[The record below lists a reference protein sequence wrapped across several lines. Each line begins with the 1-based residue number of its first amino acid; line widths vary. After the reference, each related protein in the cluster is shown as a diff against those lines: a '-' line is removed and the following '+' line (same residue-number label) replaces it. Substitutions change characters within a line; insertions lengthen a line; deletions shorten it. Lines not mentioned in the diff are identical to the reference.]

1 MVNVIIPITNNA
13 KRYKKILSSLSRA
26 NNVVVLVGVVS
37 NQINELNFLDSE
49 NIYIIEF
56 QDSSKMEEI
65 INGLQKYISVGSI
78 MIMRKPIS
86 ENEFNSF
93 VNNNKDVVTC
103 RRNLSSFK
111 AILFNFWQKILKTF
125 LGVRLYEGDASVIYF
140 AEDIASVILSSSNLS
155 YNSRVDRWRGIEQG
169 TVVVEGE
176 SVKTETDKKANIRNL
191 IISLIAIAV
200 AVSVTTV
207 VSIFARVNLI
217 VGLLLFCLDFIA
229 LAIVLILLVITIFNN
244 IVGKKQFG
252 YALEISQNEE
262 IDDKIDEEYEENEEN
277 EEVMLEEG
285 EDE

>member
-56 QDSSKMEEI
+56 QDGSKMEEI

-262 IDDKIDEEYEENEEN
+262 IDDEIDEEYEENEE
-277 EEVMLEEG
+277 VILEEG

>member
-1 MVNVIIPITNNA
+1 MVNVVVPITNNA

-244 IVGKKQFG
+244 MVGKKLFG

-262 IDDKIDEEYEENEEN
+262 IDDEIDEEYEENEE
-277 EEVMLEEG
+277 VILEEG

>member
-1 MVNVIIPITNNA
+1 MVNVVVPITNNA

-56 QDSSKMEEI
+56 QDGSKMEEI

-262 IDDKIDEEYEENEEN
+262 IDDEIDEEYEENEE
-277 EEVMLEEG
+277 VILEEG

>member
-1 MVNVIIPITNNA
+1 MVNVVVPITNNA

-56 QDSSKMEEI
+56 QDGSKMEEI

-93 VNNNKDVVTC
+93 VNNNKDIVTC

-262 IDDKIDEEYEENEEN
+262 IDDEIDEEYEENEE
-277 EEVMLEEG
+277 VILEEG

>member
-56 QDSSKMEEI
+56 QDGSKMEEI

-229 LAIVLILLVITIFNN
+229 LAIFLILLVITIFNN

-262 IDDKIDEEYEENEEN
+262 IDDEIDEEYEENEE
-277 EEVMLEEG
+277 VILEEG

>member
-56 QDSSKMEEI
+56 QDGSKMEEI

-229 LAIVLILLVITIFNN
+229 LAIALILLVITIFNN

-262 IDDKIDEEYEENEEN
+262 IDDEIDEEYEENED
-277 EEVMLEEG
+277 VILEEG

>member
-252 YALEISQNEE
+252 YALDISQNEE
-262 IDDKIDEEYEENEEN
+262 VDDENDEEYENED
-277 EEVMLEEG
+277 VILEEG
-285 EDE
+285 ENE

>member
-1 MVNVIIPITNNA
+1 MVNVLVPITNNA

-56 QDSSKMEEI
+56 QDGSKMEEI

-244 IVGKKQFG
+244 MVGKKLFG

-262 IDDKIDEEYEENEEN
+262 IDDEIDEEYEENEE
-277 EEVMLEEG
+277 VILEEG

>member
-176 SVKTETDKKANIRNL
+176 SDKTETDKKANIRNL

-207 VSIFARVNLI
+207 VSIFARVKLI

-229 LAIVLILLVITIFNN
+229 LAIVLILPVITIFNN

-277 EEVMLEEG
+277 EEVILEEG

>member
-1 MVNVIIPITNNA
+1 MVNVVVPITNNA

-56 QDSSKMEEI
+56 QDGSKMEEI

-176 SVKTETDKKANIRNL
+176 SVKTETDKKANIRNF

-244 IVGKKQFG
+244 
-252 YALEISQNEE
+252 
-262 IDDKIDEEYEENEEN
+262 
-277 EEVMLEEG
+277 
-285 EDE
+285 

>member
-56 QDSSKMEEI
+56 QDGSKMEEI

-125 LGVRLYEGDASVIYF
+125 LGVRLYEGDTSVIYF

-155 YNSRVDRWRGIEQG
+155 YNSRVDRWRGVEQG
-169 TVVVEGE
+169 TVIVEGE
-176 SVKTETDKKANIRNL
+176 GVKTETDKKANIRNL

-229 LAIVLILLVITIFNN
+229 LAIVLILLVITLFNN

-262 IDDKIDEEYEENEEN
+262 IDDEIDEEYEENEE
-277 EEVMLEEG
+277 VILEEG

>member
-1 MVNVIIPITNNA
+1 MVNVVVPITNNA

-65 INGLQKYISVGSI
+65 INGLQKYISVDSI

-262 IDDKIDEEYEENEEN
+262 IDDEIDEEYEENEE
-277 EEVMLEEG
+277 VILEEG

>member
-56 QDSSKMEEI
+56 QDGSKMEEI

-229 LAIVLILLVITIFNN
+229 LAIALILLVITIFNN

-262 IDDKIDEEYEENEEN
+262 IDDETNEEYVEN
-277 EEVMLEEG
+277 EEVILEEG

>member
-56 QDSSKMEEI
+56 QDGSKMEEI

-252 YALEISQNEE
+252 YALDISQNEE
-262 IDDKIDEEYEENEEN
+262 VDDENDEEYENED
-277 EEVMLEEG
+277 VILEEG
-285 EDE
+285 ENE

>member
-1 MVNVIIPITNNA
+1 MVNVVVPITNNA
-13 KRYKKILSSLSRA
+13 KRYKKILSSLSRT
-26 NNVVVLVGVVS
+26 NDIVVFVGVVS

-56 QDSSKMEEI
+56 QDGSKMEEI

-262 IDDKIDEEYEENEEN
+262 IDDEIDEEYEENEE
-277 EEVMLEEG
+277 VILEEG

>member
-56 QDSSKMEEI
+56 QDGSKMEEI

-93 VNNNKDVVTC
+93 VNNNKDIVTC

-262 IDDKIDEEYEENEEN
+262 IDDEIDEEYEENEE
-277 EEVMLEEG
+277 VILEEG

>member
-1 MVNVIIPITNNA
+1 MVNVVVPITNNA

-56 QDSSKMEEI
+56 QDGSKMEEI

-252 YALEISQNEE
+252 YALDISQNEE
-262 IDDKIDEEYEENEEN
+262 VDDENDEEYENED
-277 EEVMLEEG
+277 VILEEG
-285 EDE
+285 ENE

>member
-56 QDSSKMEEI
+56 QDGSKMEEI

-244 IVGKKQFG
+244 MVGKKLFG

-262 IDDKIDEEYEENEEN
+262 IDDEIDEEYEENEE
-277 EEVMLEEG
+277 VILEEG

>member
-262 IDDKIDEEYEENEEN
+262 IDDEIDEEYEENEE
-277 EEVMLEEG
+277 VILEEG

>member
-1 MVNVIIPITNNA
+1 MVNVVVPITNNA

-56 QDSSKMEEI
+56 QDGSKMEEI

-262 IDDKIDEEYEENEEN
+262 IDDEIDEEYEENED
-277 EEVMLEEG
+277 VILEEG

>member
-1 MVNVIIPITNNA
+1 MVNVVVPITNNA
-13 KRYKKILSSLSRA
+13 KRYKKILSSLSRT
-26 NNVVVLVGVVS
+26 NDIVVFVGIVS
-37 NQINELNFLDSE
+37 SQINELNFLDSE

-56 QDSSKMEEI
+56 QDGSKMEEI

-93 VNNNKDVVTC
+93 VNNNKDIVTC
-103 RRNLSSFK
+103 RRNLGSFK
-111 AILFNFWQKILKTF
+111 SILFNFWQKILKTF
-125 LGVRLYEGDASVIYF
+125 LGVRLYEGDTSVIYF

-155 YNSRVDRWRGIEQG
+155 YNSRVDRWRGVEQG
-169 TVVVEGE
+169 TVIVEGE
-176 SVKTETDKKANIRNL
+176 GVKTETDKKANIRNL

-244 IVGKKQFG
+244 MVGKKQFG
-252 YALEISQNEE
+252 YALDISQNEE
-262 IDDKIDEEYEENEEN
+262 IDDETNEEYVENEDDI
-277 EEVMLEEG
+277 LEEG

>member
-1 MVNVIIPITNNA
+1 MVNVVVPITNNA

-56 QDSSKMEEI
+56 QDGSKMEEI
-65 INGLQKYISVGSI
+65 INGLQKYISVDSI

-262 IDDKIDEEYEENEEN
+262 IDDEIDEEYEENEE
-277 EEVMLEEG
+277 VILEEG

>member
-1 MVNVIIPITNNA
+1 MVNAIIPITNNA

-56 QDSSKMEEI
+56 QDGSKMEEI

-262 IDDKIDEEYEENEEN
+262 IDDEIDEEYEENEE
-277 EEVMLEEG
+277 VILEEG

>member
-56 QDSSKMEEI
+56 QDGSKMEEI

-176 SVKTETDKKANIRNL
+176 NVKTETDKKANIRNL

-262 IDDKIDEEYEENEEN
+262 IDDEIDEEYEENEE
-277 EEVMLEEG
+277 VILEEG